1 MKNIN
6 HGEHGDTAKIKNHGF
21 SRRVAVLAVVKRVLR

>member
-6 HGEHGDTAKIKNHGF
+6 HGEHGDTARKTMIF
-21 SRRVAVLAVVKRVLR
+21 DFRRVAVLAVVKRVLR